1 MMYTIFNVNN
11 KELKLRLNARACVE
25 LEKRLGCSPLQL
37 IMDMANGEEINMP
50 KLETLITILHA
61 SLQAYEH
68 GYDLNAVYDLYDEY
82 VDNGGSL
89 MELFPVIMEI
99 FKVSG
104 FFKEEQVEE
113 AKAEAMGKPQKKK
126 AATKK

>member
-1 MMYTIFNVNN
+1 MMYTKLTVNN
-11 KELKLRLNARACVE
+11 KELRLRLNARACVE
-25 LEKRLGCSPLQL
+25 LEKKLGCSPVQL
-37 IMDMANGEEINMP
+37 LIDMANGDEISMP

-68 GYDLNAVYDLYDEY
+68 GYDLNKTYELYDEY

-89 MELFPVIMEI
+89 MDLFPIIMEI

-104 FFKEEQVEE
+104 FFKEEQLNESEE
-113 AKAEAMGKPQKKK
+113 NINPRGRKKQ
-126 AATKK
+126 

>member
-1 MMYTIFNVNN
+1 MMYTVLNVNN
-11 KELKLRLNARACVE
+11 KELRLRLNARACVE
-25 LEKRLGCSPLQL
+25 LEKKLGCSPLQL
-37 IMDMANGEEINMP
+37 LIDMANGEEMNMP
-50 KLETLITILHA
+50 KLETLIIILHA

-68 GYDLNAVYDLYDEY
+68 GYDLNKVYDLYDEY

-113 AKAEAMGKPQKKK
+113 TEEMGKSQKKK
-126 AATKK
+126 IAAKK

>member
-1 MMYTIFNVNN
+1 MMYTTLTVNN

-25 LEKRLGCSPLQL
+25 LEKKLGCSPVQL
-37 IMDMANGEEINMP
+37 LIDMANGDEMSMP
-50 KLETLITILHA
+50 KLETLIVILHA

-68 GYDLNAVYDLYDEY
+68 GYDLNRTYELYDEY

-89 MELFPVIMEI
+89 MELFPIIMEI

-104 FFKEEQVEE
+104 FFKEELINEE
-113 AKAEAMGKPQKKK
+113 MGKQSKKK
-126 AATKK
+126 SIAKK

>member
-1 MMYTIFNVNN
+1 MMYTTLTVNN

-25 LEKRLGCSPLQL
+25 LEKKLGCSPVQL
-37 IMDMANGEEINMP
+37 LIDMANGNEMSMP
-50 KLETLITILHA
+50 KLETLIVILHA

-68 GYDLNAVYDLYDEY
+68 GYDLNKTYELYDEY

-89 MELFPVIMEI
+89 IELFPIIMEI

-104 FFKEEQVEE
+104 FFKEEQLNDSEE
-113 AKAEAMGKPQKKK
+113 NISPRGRKK
-126 AATKK
+126 

>member
-1 MMYTIFNVNN
+1 MMYTTLTVNN
-11 KELKLRLNARACVE
+11 KELRLRLNARACVE
-25 LEKRLGCSPLQL
+25 LEKKLGCSPVQL
-37 IMDMANGEEINMP
+37 LIDMANGEEISMP

-68 GYDLNAVYDLYDEY
+68 GYDLNRTYELYDEY

-89 MELFPVIMEI
+89 MDLFPVIMEI

-104 FFKEEQVEE
+104 FFKEEQINDSEV
-113 AKAEAMGKPQKKK
+113 GKQTKKK
-126 AATKK
+126 TTTKK